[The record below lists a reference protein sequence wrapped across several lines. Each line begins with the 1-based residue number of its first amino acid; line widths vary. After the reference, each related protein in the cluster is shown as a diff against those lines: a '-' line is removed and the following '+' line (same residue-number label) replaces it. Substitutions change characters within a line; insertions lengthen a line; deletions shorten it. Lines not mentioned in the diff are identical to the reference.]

1 MVVVFIELVE
11 CVLLFVNVIEDV
23 FSVDV
28 INRKLLGFF
37 EQVFIEG
44 CEYLID
50 EQMKKFKEFF
60 LSCVEVFVDLSK
72 LVERVCVGEY
82 VIKLKEEI
90 FFKEVV

>member
-1 MVVVFIELVE
+1 
-11 CVLLFVNVIEDV
+11 
-23 FSVDV
+23 
-28 INRKLLGFF
+28 
-37 EQVFIEG
+37 
-44 CEYLID
+44 
-50 EQMKKFKEFF
+50 MKKFKEFF

>member
-37 EQVFIEG
+37 E
-44 CEYLID
+44 
-50 EQMKKFKEFF
+50 
-60 LSCVEVFVDLSK
+60 
-72 LVERVCVGEY
+72 
-82 VIKLKEEI
+82 
-90 FFKEVV
+90 

>member
-11 CVLLFVNVIEDV
+11 CVLLFVNVIENV